1 LAEREAMAGGGMKY
15 WLFSYSPYDYR

>member
-1 LAEREAMAGGGMKY
+1 LAEGEAMAGAGMKY